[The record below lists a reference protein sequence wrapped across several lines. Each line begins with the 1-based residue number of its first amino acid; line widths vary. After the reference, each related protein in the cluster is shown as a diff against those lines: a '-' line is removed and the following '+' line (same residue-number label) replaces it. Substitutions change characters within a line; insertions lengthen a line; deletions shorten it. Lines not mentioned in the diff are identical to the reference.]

1 MPKLQAGEVI
11 LEESWGAELLRAK
24 ANTCCAGIDRCYV
37 VEKKK
42 DEPGPDFRVQTDGI
56 SFEGACMN
64 DDLVDV
70 NQVTC
75 NDVGAVLR
83 TFGVEAARRTVVAEV
98 GGVFGAYGIG
108 VDPRHLS
115 LISDHM
121 TRQVRPW
128 LLLHSSRD
136 TRASCVNV
144 GGGLTLFIPLSG
156 ILVRCIDMCRSSMP
170 ENDNCA
176 IFTAGLYT
184 T

>member
-1 MPKLQAGEVI
+1 MGNPGLHIEAQGVRWNLSGRQAQGMH
-11 LEESWGAELLRAK
+11 WH
-24 ANTCCAGIDRCYV
+24 AGIDRCYV

-42 DEPGPDFRVQTDGI
+42 DEPGPEFRVQTDGI
-56 SFEGACMN
+56 SFEGAFMN

-83 TFGVEAARRTVVAEV
+83 TFGVEAARRTIVAEV

-121 TRQVRPW
+121 TRQVSP
-128 LLLHSSRD
+128 
-136 TRASCVNV
+136 
-144 GGGLTLFIPLSG
+144 
-156 ILVRCIDMCRSSMP
+156 
-170 ENDNCA
+170 
-176 IFTAGLYT
+176 
-184 T
+184 

>member
-1 MPKLQAGEVI
+1 M
-11 LEESWGAELLRAK
+11 
-24 ANTCCAGIDRCYV
+24 
-37 VEKKK
+37 EKKK

-56 SFEGACMN
+56 NFEGAFTN

-70 NQVTC
+70 TAVTC

-121 TRQVRPW
+121 TRQVILCDPLQNAISPK
-128 LLLHSSRD
+128 LLLTVCKHVLCILKSPLQLATPDWLAFGSPSHHIH
-136 TRASCVNV
+136 TARANA
-144 GGGLTLFIPLSG
+144 LFPD
-156 ILVRCIDMCRSSMP
+156 R
-170 ENDNCA
+170 
-176 IFTAGLYT
+176 
-184 T
+184 

>member
-1 MPKLQAGEVI
+1 M
-11 LEESWGAELLRAK
+11 
-24 ANTCCAGIDRCYV
+24 

-56 SFEGACMN
+56 NFEGAFAN

-70 NQVTC
+70 TAVTC

-121 TRQVRPW
+121 TRQVILCAPLQSAISPKRLLTVSKHVLCILTSPLQLAMLDW
-128 LLLHSSRD
+128 LAFGCPSHHI
-136 TRASCVNV
+136 C
-144 GGGLTLFIPLSG
+144 
-156 ILVRCIDMCRSSMP
+156 
-170 ENDNCA
+170 
-176 IFTAGLYT
+176 TAGAKAT
-184 T
+184 FPDR

>member
-1 MPKLQAGEVI
+1 M
-11 LEESWGAELLRAK
+11 
-24 ANTCCAGIDRCYV
+24 
-37 VEKKK
+37 EKKK

-56 SFEGACMN
+56 NFEGAFTN

-70 NQVTC
+70 TAVTC

-121 TRQVRPW
+121 TRQVILYAPLQNAISPK
-128 LLLHSSRD
+128 LLLTVSSYI
-136 TRASCVNV
+136 S
-144 GGGLTLFIPLSG
+144 
-156 ILVRCIDMCRSSMP
+156 
-170 ENDNCA
+170 
-176 IFTAGLYT
+176 
-184 T
+184 